1 MNKKKLLCFC
11 LALAALFSLVSCAA
25 APETP
30 SLQGKS
36 DAETVAE
43 LLAGYKGLDL
53 PAVSY
58 EMVARYDV
66 AGEKISSTA
75 SVSVVGDHCSVD
87 SETVAEGVSVPY
99 GFVYVDGILYVNA
112 LGVRVK
118 GAATAEDADK
128 AFGQQVPFLLKDTEL
143 FATRTLLRSEQGDY
157 QVVLSDPKSDMTS
170 LLNLSSVLKAGEGEE
185 APRLL
190 RTSDFYVTLGFSAQG
205 ALQKVTVGGDVTF
218 LSGGVEALLTFEVKF
233 TDIKTEGVTVSVPS
247 DAEEY
252 TEAEPE
258 VPSTEG
264 TEDSDAS
271 DDAA

>member
-1 MNKKKLLCFC
+1 MIQKKLLCLC
-11 LALAALFSLVSCAA
+11 LALAALFAFVSCAA
-25 APETP
+25 APEAP
-30 SLQGKS
+30 SLEGKS

-43 LLAGYKGLDL
+43 LLAGYKGLEL
-53 PAVSY
+53 PSVSY
-58 EMVARYDV
+58 KVAMRYDV

-75 SVSVVGDHCSVD
+75 SVSVAGSNCAVESEIEVD
-87 SETVAEGVSVPY
+87 GVSVPHS
-99 GFVYVDGILYVNA
+99 FAYVDGILYVNA

-128 AFGQQVPFLLKDTEL
+128 ALGQQIPFLAKDPEL
-143 FATRTLLRSEQGDY
+143 FATRTLLRGEKGDY
-157 QVVLSDPKSDMTS
+157 QIVLSDPKSDVTG
-170 LLNLSSVLKAGEGEE
+170 LLNLSSVLNGEEGEE

-190 RTSDFYVTLGFSAQG
+190 RTSDFYVTLGFTAQG

-233 TDIKTEGVTVSVPS
+233 TDIRTEGVTVSAPA

-258 VPSTEG
+258 TPTTEG
-264 TEDSDAS
+264 SEGSDATEG
-271 DDAA
+271 AE